1 MTQAL
6 GSIFIT
12 KTSSL
17 LRLGPQLRIASVRS
31 ALLVLSLCIF
41 PLSVGE
47 SFGGSLSDRLASI
60 PSILLFHMKARIMF
74 MPP

>member
-6 GSIFIT
+6 RSTPIT
-12 KTSSL
+12 EASTL
-17 LRLGPQLRIASVRS
+17 LRLGPQLRIASVLS

-47 SFGGSLSDRLASI
+47 SIGGSLSDRLASI
-60 PSILLFHMKARIMF
+60 PSILLFRIKAQITF